1 MSDDGALR
9 LEAQRLEDLRLS
21 AFEDR
26 IEADLALGQD
36 AELIDELEGLVGEYP
51 YRERLWRQLMLALYR
66 AERQADA
73 LAAYRRAR
81 GRPRRRARPRAR
93 RGAAAPRT
101 GDPASRGPAGPTAG
115 GTPQPSRPVSSFVGR
130 ESELADVD
138 RLLRTGRLVTL
149 SGVGGVG
156 KTRLALEAASRAIG
170 ESPDGV
176 FLVDLSALTE
186 RASVDRQVVD
196 RPRHPGAA
204 GRPARPSSSSR
215 DCTTRTC

>member
-1 MSDDGALR
+1 MP
-9 LEAQRLEDLRLS
+9 Q
-21 AFEDR
+21 
-26 IEADLALGQD
+26 
-36 AELIDELEGLVGEYP
+36 LIDELEGLVGEYP

-81 GRPRRRARPRAR
+81 AVLDEELGLEPGEELQRLEQAILRHEVPPARPPEERHNLP
-93 RGAAAPRT
+93 AA
-101 GDPASRGPAGPTAG
+101 
-115 GTPQPSRPVSSFVGR
+115 VSSFVGR
-130 ESELADVD
+130 ERELADVD
-138 RLLRTGRLVTL
+138 RLLRTCRLVTL

-186 RASVDRQVVD
+186 RASVDRQVVE
-196 RPRHPGAA
+196 RPRHPRSSRA
-204 GRPARPSSSSR
+204 PHWPSSSSR
-215 DCTTRTC
+215 ACATRTC

>member
-1 MSDDGALR
+1 MS
-9 LEAQRLEDLRLS
+9 
-21 AFEDR
+21 
-26 IEADLALGQD
+26 LGQD

-81 GRPRRRARPRAR
+81 GVLDEELGLEPGEELQRLEQAILRHEVPPARPPEERHNLP
-93 RGAAAPRT
+93 AA
-101 GDPASRGPAGPTAG
+101 
-115 GTPQPSRPVSSFVGR
+115 VSSFVGR

-138 RLLRTGRLVTL
+138 RLLRTGRLLTL

-186 RASVDRQVVD
+186 RRIGGSTGR
-196 RPRHPGAA
+196 RPPSTSGSSRAP
-204 GRPARPSSSSR
+204 RWPSSSSR
-215 DCTTRTC
+215 ACATRTC